1 MARARRRASVPSR
14 QSQPKLA
21 PRPAA
26 GCHRVVDL
34 LALALAHVADQQIAG
49 HAGRTKSATGCAAR
63 RPRSASPRTGCPPG
77 SCTGPTPEARG
88 SIRRILPSSDSR
100 FCALPG
106 GSSAAAA
113 VAGADVEHP
122 VGPEL
127 QLAAVVVEEGRVR
140 DRQHRPAAR
149 HRHRAA
155 VGREL
160 VDLQRPVRRCG
171 CRRRRGDG
179 VRRVVGREGDRE
191 QPALAAGSSPGSAC
205 RGRGRCWRR
214 RGRRAGSSRA
224 ARPPAPGR
232 GRRAASSRRPGR

>member
-1 MARARRRASVPSR
+1 MARARRLGAFPRGSPSR
-14 QSQPKLA
+14 SWPRGRRLA
-21 PRPAA
+21 PPRSRPPRARPAPRRRS
-26 GCHRVVDL
+26 GDRRS
-34 LALALAHVADQQIAG
+34 G
-49 HAGRTKSATGCAAR
+49 GRTRSATGCAAR

-77 SCTGPTPEARG
+77 SCTAAEPEARG
-88 SIRRILPSSDSR
+88 SIRRILPSRDSR

-106 GSSAAAA
+106 GSSARTP

-127 QLAAVVVEEGRVR
+127 QLAAVVVEEGRMR

-149 HRHRAA
+149 HRHGAA
-155 VGREL
+155 VGRVL
-160 VDLQRPVRRCG
+160 VDLQRPVRAAGVEDVEVMACSGSRARG
-171 CRRRRGDG
+171 RPRAARARRRR
-179 VRRVVGREGDRE
+179 
-191 QPALAAGSSPGSAC
+191 SPCSAC